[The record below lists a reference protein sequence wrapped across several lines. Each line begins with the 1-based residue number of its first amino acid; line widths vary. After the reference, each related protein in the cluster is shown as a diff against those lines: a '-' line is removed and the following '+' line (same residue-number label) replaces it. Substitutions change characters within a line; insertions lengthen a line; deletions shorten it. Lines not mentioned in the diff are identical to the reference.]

1 MVIFAIIAESS
12 IAYICITYGKL
23 QNIKVPLKIVL
34 NRFTKV
40 KIKKKNN
47 RLHFLFD
54 FRHLLAYN
62 KY

>member
-1 MVIFAIIAESS
+1 MVIFAIIAELS

-40 KIKKKNN
+40 KILRNN

-54 FRHLLAYN
+54 FQLFLAYN
-62 KY
+62 LY